1 MSSITNITAIDP
13 DTLRAYQ
20 ETLFEVLGAS
30 PFTLKVGIVS
40 AALADLYGIHRT
52 DCASFIT
59 ACNPESQLLD
69 DSTNSER
76 QARMAN
82 ELRDAGL
89 RYIEGIGRHPSNEW
103 PGEPSYLV
111 LGHALDSARAMGIEY
126 GQNAIIWCGPD
137 AIPELV
143 LLR

>member
-1 MSSITNITAIDP
+1 MSPTPPVTGIDA
-13 DTLRAYQ
+13 DTLLAYQ

-30 PFTLKVGIVS
+30 PFTLKIGVISV
-40 AALADLYGIHRT
+40 ALVNLYGTHQI

-59 ACNPESQLLD
+59 ACNPASQLLD
-69 DSTNSER
+69 DSTNNER
-76 QARMAN
+76 QARMASD
-82 ELRDAGL
+82 LRDAGL
-89 RYIEGIGRHPSNEW
+89 LFIDGIGRHPSNEW
-103 PGEPSYLV
+103 PGEPSFLV
-111 LGHALDSARAMGIEY
+111 LGHALDSARAMGMEY